1 MENNDL
7 LEMVRSKAQAKP
19 AKVPEGWDGLRKV
32 MMRKLVLKFKRYLTT
47 KILLS

>member
-7 LEMVRSKAQAKP
+7 LEMVEVRHK
-19 AKVPEGWDGLRKV
+19 DGLRKV

>member
-7 LEMVRSKAQAKP
+7 LEMGEKVRHK
-19 AKVPEGWDGLRKV
+19 DGLRKV